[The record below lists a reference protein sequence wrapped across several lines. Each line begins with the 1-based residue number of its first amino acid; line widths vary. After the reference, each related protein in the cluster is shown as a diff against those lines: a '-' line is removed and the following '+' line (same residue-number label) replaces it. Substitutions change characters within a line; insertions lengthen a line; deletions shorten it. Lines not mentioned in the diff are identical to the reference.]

1 MPKKKL
7 PQTIEECNAEL
18 ERTQKQ
24 LQQYENRN
32 KMLNRK
38 LSVEKRK
45 ERNHRIFLY
54 GGFMER
60 IVPELKTMTEDEGKD
75 FLYHI
80 AKGTEAQEYLKK
92 RAEGGGGWIIP
103 LVTMAHLYTLA
114 GVVRSAEGL
123 WAHGSSHAPT
133 LAACAA
139 QGKLHFPYDSLCCL
153 PFCVPAKQNT
163 LLRQA
168 VPFHG
173 AESRRSEVN
182 RYRNLS
188 LQHQDHQPGEWQ
200 VSRCRCCLPKRRE
213 NHKRMGRHDP

>member
-32 KMLNRK
+32 KILNRK
-38 LSVEKRK
+38 LSAEKRK
-45 ERNHRIFLY
+45 ERNHCIFLY
-54 GGFMER
+54 GGFMES
-60 IVPELKTMTEDEGKD
+60 IMPELKAMTEDEGKD

-80 AKGTEAQEYLKK
+80 AKSTEAQEYLKK
-92 RAEGGGGWIIP
+92 RAEEVKRIIP
-103 LVTMAHLYTLA
+103 LVTRAHLYTLA

-139 QGKLHFPYDSLCCL
+139 QGKLHFPCDSLRCP
-153 PFCVPAKQNT
+153 PFCVPTKQDT